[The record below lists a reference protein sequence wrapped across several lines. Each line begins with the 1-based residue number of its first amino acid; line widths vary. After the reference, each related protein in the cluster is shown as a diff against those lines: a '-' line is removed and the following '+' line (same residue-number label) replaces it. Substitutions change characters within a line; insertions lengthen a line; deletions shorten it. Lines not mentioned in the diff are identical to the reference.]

1 MKPFE
6 YRGINPANKTWV
18 YGHYALVHDGQG
30 NNVDCIWI
38 PGTERG
44 IPVIPK
50 TLGVKVG
57 DYYVGDLFEVYN
69 GAFVV
74 ELKFNGSEFCLEET
88 TSIKEKLPL
97 WQTKTTSSKYIG
109 TIHDHLLKEN
119 NND

>member
-6 YRGINPANKTWV
+6 YRGINPASNEWV
-18 YGHYALVHDGQG
+18 YGHYALIHDGQG
-30 NNVDCIWI
+30 NDVDCIWI

-44 IPVIPK
+44 VPIIPE

-57 DYYVGDLFEVYN
+57 DYYVGDKVICKNYHGEVEGTIDFYGSTFYLACSSGHSDEYLMN
-69 GAFVV
+69 CWSPKVV
-74 ELKFNGSEFCLEET
+74 
-88 TSIKEKLPL
+88 
-97 WQTKTTSSKYIG
+97 G